1 MKPKTE
7 VQQNSML
14 DEPRI
19 ARMLR
24 IIRGVVWSFFC
35 AANGKKIRIRKIR
48 VIRGFMIKFQIST
61 LEFEMKPLL
70 LALTFTVIGGL
81 AQPSSSAPVAPAAPE
96 PLAEGAKPAVASPPT
111 DVTVDAPPSPAQSAD
126 EATNPATEPSL
137 TVQVETLQTGS
148 GTVDPKSVTLLA
160 PFPAKALAAIPL
172 GWRLDASASAPPFIR
187 KVELAPG
194 THITLKIRPHLLV
207 PAATAFALSEPGFDP
222 ALGYSQ
228 AQTVSAILANS
239 IEQLDADAKHLGTAI
254 DLLQQ
259 LVSSLP
265 HPAPQPPATP
275 TPPSKR

>member
-1 MKPKTE
+1 
-7 VQQNSML
+7 
-14 DEPRI
+14 
-19 ARMLR
+19 MLR

-61 LEFEMKPLL
+61 LEFGMKPLL
-70 LALTFTVIGGL
+70 LALTFTVMGGL
-81 AQPSSSAPVAPAAPE
+81 AQPSSSAPVAPAAPG
-96 PLAEGAKPAVASPPT
+96 PLAEGVKPAVASPPT
-111 DVTVDAPPSPAQSAD
+111 EVTVDAPPSPAQSAD
-126 EATNPATEPSL
+126 EATPATNPTTEPSL

-160 PFPAKALAAIPL
+160 PFPAKALAAIPP

-239 IEQLDADAKHLGTAI
+239 IQQLDADAKQLGTAI
-254 DLLQQ
+254 ELLQQ

-265 HPAPQPPATP
+265 HPAPPPQPPATP